1 MVDEFLLLLEPP
13 GLQISS
19 ATPARSEFFQLHAMD
34 LLKVRCE
41 AFDRTGLVTFPI
53 CRNMVTISMTT
64 TTDRVG
70 AMIASTV
77 LIEAIIITETSRH
90 SLAVETTIGATIIV
104 LMDEIRRLLVAT
116 RLTSLSTSCLLTR
129 SSAAKIGLSTLIAL
143 ALLVVPIQTACTHH
157 THTAAN
163 IVGVTFNYHGGDG
176 KIGGFKDVCFE
187 RR

>member
-143 ALLVVPIQTACTHH
+143 ALLVVPI
-157 THTAAN
+157 
-163 IVGVTFNYHGGDG
+163 
-176 KIGGFKDVCFE
+176 
-187 RR
+187 